1 MLSVFSK
8 LSSHL
13 NALVDAAPT
22 IAVQQAREIDLDG
35 PNRINLM
42 ALRAATLVNA
52 GASLGRQDAI
62 EEGLE
67 LYREL
72 HGLYPTANI
81 TYNLA
86 NGLVEAANC
95 GADESEWVDH
105 QEQTRAYRAEA
116 RRCYWRVLQDVCADV
131 ELRTQAWTNIANLFA
146 KTYRLSEAHDA
157 RLAALK
163 VDPKNGVA
171 AFCAASDLMWLF
183 KRGGC
188 SELTRME
195 AVMLARQALRN
206 KERIVQYA
214 GASAAAKV
222 EALAS
227 ELSDPPSRPEHTNP
241 FIRWV
246 EEERLTLAPAVELVE
261 ASLGKLDWLT
271 LPGIL
276 ESEPEVGSRPP
287 PLFAMFNMLKSDFV
301 LARDLTWRAS
311 DESVWPKTGQF
322 ADTLDYAMYGPDT
335 SALILAHRT
344 ALDLLDKVAVT
355 ANYYFKLGLAPNK
368 VSFGRLWRDSA
379 DKKTGTP
386 LTKKVEVLIRAG
398 VYAMYGLAEL
408 AEDYD
413 GIDGILRSQ
422 KDLRN
427 SGTHRFVV
435 LHDLGD
441 PSQARQAP
449 EIEHLNRSDFIDGAL
464 RALRV
469 ARSAIQMLALAISQ
483 HEEILRKQTDGLIG
497 TMIVPDHH
505 WIRGEDEEL

>member
-1 MLSVFSK
+1 MLSE

-13 NALVDAAPT
+13 NALVDGDPNL
-22 IAVQQAREIDLDG
+22 AVREAREIVVDG
-35 PNRINLM
+35 PNRFNLM
-42 ALRAATLVNA
+42 SLRAATLVNA
-52 GASLGRQDAI
+52 GASLGSQDAI
-62 EEGLE
+62 GEGLE

-72 HGLYPTANI
+72 HGLYPMANI

-86 NGLVEAANC
+86 NGLVAAANC
-95 GADESEWVDH
+95 GADNSEWVDH

-116 RRCYWRVLQDVCADV
+116 RRCYWRVLQDGDADP

-157 RLAALK
+157 RLSALK
-163 VDPKNGVA
+163 VDPTNGVA
-171 AFCAASDLMWLF
+171 AFCAALDLMWLF

-195 AVMLARQALRN
+195 AVMLAKQALRN

-214 GASAAAKV
+214 GARVAAKV

-227 ELSDPPSRPEHTNP
+227 ELSDSPSRSHHTNP

-246 EEERLTLAPAVELVE
+246 EEERLTLAPVVELVDP
-261 ASLGKLDWLT
+261 SLGKLDWLT

-276 ESEPEVGSRPP
+276 EREPEMGSSPP
-287 PLFAMFNMLKSDFV
+287 PLFAMFNMLKSDFL
-301 LARDLTWRAS
+301 LARDLAWRAS

-355 ANYYFKLGLAPNK
+355 ANYYFELGLAPNK

-386 LTKKVEVLIRAG
+386 LTKKVEALIRAG
-398 VYAMYGLAEL
+398 VYAIYGLADL

-422 KDLRN
+422 KNLRN
-427 SGTHRFVV
+427 SGTHRFIV

-441 PSQARQAP
+441 PSRARQAP
-449 EIEHLNRSDFIDGAL
+449 EIEHLNHSDFINETLG
-464 RALRV
+464 ALRV

-483 HEEILRKQTDGLIG
+483 YEEILSKQKGGVIG
-497 TMIVPDHH
+497 TLIVPDHH
-505 WIRGEDEEL
+505 WVRGEDEEL